1 MFTKNIIKDFAKV
14 AKGTIST
21 FGLIKDELDTM
32 IQQRMEKF
40 LNSKGLVT
48 KEECDMILDR
58 LNKLEMKYESLS
70 TLINKSRKNNKT
82 SNSKATSRKI

>member
-21 FGLIKDELDTM
+21 FGAIKDELDTI

-70 TLINKSRKNNKT
+70 TLIKKLRKNNKT
-82 SNSKATSRKI
+82 SNSKAASRKI

>member
-1 MFTKNIIKDFAKV
+1 
-14 AKGTIST
+14 
-21 FGLIKDELDTM
+21 
-32 IQQRMEKF
+32 MEKF

-82 SNSKATSRKI
+82 SNPKAAGRKI

>member
-1 MFTKNIIKDFAKV
+1 MFTPNIIKDFAKV

-21 FGLIKDELDTM
+21 FSAIKDELDTM
-32 IQQRMEKF
+32 IQQRMERF

-82 SNSKATSRKI
+82 SNSKAASRKS

>member
-21 FGLIKDELDTM
+21 FGAIKDELDIM

-48 KEECDMILDR
+48 KEECDKLLDR

>member
-1 MFTKNIIKDFAKV
+1 MLTKNIIKDFAKV

-21 FGLIKDELDTM
+21 VGAIKDELDTI

-82 SNSKATSRKI
+82 SNPKAAGRII

>member
-21 FGLIKDELDTM
+21 FGAIKDELDIM

>member
-1 MFTKNIIKDFAKV
+1 MFTTNIIKDFAKV

-21 FGLIKDELDTM
+21 FGAIKDELDTI

-82 SNSKATSRKI
+82 SN

>member
-21 FGLIKDELDTM
+21 FGAIKDELDII

>member
-1 MFTKNIIKDFAKV
+1 MFTKNIINDFAKV

-21 FGLIKDELDTM
+21 FGAIKDELDTI

-70 TLINKSRKNNKT
+70 TMINKSRKNNKT
-82 SNSKATSRKI
+82 SNPKAAGRKI

>member
-21 FGLIKDELDTM
+21 FGAIKDELDTM

>member
-21 FGLIKDELDTM
+21 FGAIKDELDII

-70 TLINKSRKNNKT
+70 TLINKSRKNMT
-82 SNSKATSRKI
+82 FPLISRV

>member
-1 MFTKNIIKDFAKV
+1 MFTKNIINDFAKV